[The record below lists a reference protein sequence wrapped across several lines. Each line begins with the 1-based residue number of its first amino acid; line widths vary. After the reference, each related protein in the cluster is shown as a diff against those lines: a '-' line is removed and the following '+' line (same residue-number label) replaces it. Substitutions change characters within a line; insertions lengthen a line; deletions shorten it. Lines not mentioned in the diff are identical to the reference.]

1 MMRGLPIQLLLV
13 LLLLIGATVPGTAE
27 QDDGVAEFYSGHAAL
42 QQGDPEVAI
51 AHFTK
56 ALEMGGLEEVQTAYV
71 HHYRAIAFQRL
82 DRQQESIE
90 DYTQA
95 LALNVLP
102 KRVQAA
108 VYYNRA
114 IALDRLANFD
124 RAIKDYTSAVA
135 LKPDYAEAYMNR
147 GNAYRKLGN
156 NDQALRDYQASAD
169 YGNPIKH
176 LPYYG
181 QGLIHE
187 ANGDK
192 LSALHAYQTA
202 LRLSPEFDEAR
213 LKVEGYEAAGVSAA
227 SNVTVAG
234 RRVAQSGSSATKPSR
249 MAVLRPQNHDS
260 GAIVVAEGVTGATA
274 KSAVAEASPN
284 VAVAIGGPE
293 LKEARDLAIPS
304 GASDVSKV
312 EERTPAPAIVSAA
325 SASSATQP
333 ITTPVVAEK
342 TKVSSSLKN
351 IDKLAAVGAAV
362 PIPSAMEPV
371 SAKANSQP
379 PAKVAPA
386 RVASSSSGFMVQ
398 VAAFTSQQMAESEA
412 LRIVGKNQAL
422 LSDLPQLIERADLG
436 AKGVYYRLRFGGF
449 ASRSDAEAR
458 CSALK
463 SNGQDCIIISAKSG

>member
-13 LLLLIGATVPGTAE
+13 LLMLIGATVPGIAE
-27 QDDGVAEFYSGHAAL
+27 PDDGVAEFYSGHAAL
-42 QQGDPEVAI
+42 QQGDPEIAI

-56 ALEMGGLEEVQTAYV
+56 ALEIGGLEEVQTAYV

-187 ANGDK
+187 ADGDK
-192 LSALHAYQTA
+192 LLALNAYQTA

-213 LKVEGYEAAGVSAA
+213 LKVEGFEAAGVTAA
-227 SNVTVAG
+227 TGVAG
-234 RRVAQSGSSATKPSR
+234 KRVAHVPSAVKPAT
-249 MAVLRPQNHDS
+249 MADLRPQIRDS
-260 GAIVVAEGVTGATA
+260 GAVVVAEGVTGATGT
-274 KSAVAEASPN
+274 SAVTQASTS
-284 VAVAIGGPE
+284 PE
-293 LKEARDLAIPS
+293 LRETPALDAIPS
-304 GASDVSKV
+304 DAPKALQV
-312 EERTPAPAIVSAA
+312 EEEAPTPAIVAGA
-325 SASSATQP
+325 SVASTIKRSTKA
-333 ITTPVVAEK
+333 PVVAEK
-342 TKVSSSLKN
+342 TQVSSAPESV
-351 IDKLAAVGAAV
+351 DKIAAAIGAAV
-362 PIPSAMEPV
+362 PSPSA
-371 SAKANSQP
+371 AK
-379 PAKVAPA
+379 PASVDAKSPQSVI
-386 RVASSSSGFMVQ
+386 VASAPSGFMVQ

-412 LRIVGKNQAL
+412 LRIVSRNQAL
-422 LSDLPQLIERADLG
+422 LSDLPQSIERADLG
-436 AKGVYYRLRFGGF
+436 AKGIYYRLRFGGF
-449 ASRSDAEAR
+449 SNRGDAEAH

-463 SNGQDCIIISAKSG
+463 SNGQDCIIISAKSS